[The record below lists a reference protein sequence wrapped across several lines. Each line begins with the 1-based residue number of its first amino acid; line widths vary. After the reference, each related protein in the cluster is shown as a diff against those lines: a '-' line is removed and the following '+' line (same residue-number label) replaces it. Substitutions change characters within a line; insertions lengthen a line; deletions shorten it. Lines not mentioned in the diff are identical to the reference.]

1 MRSSWHICDELAI
14 IVSVHNG
21 DDVIPCILLDGEE
34 LNLLHFRSS
43 LHFSESI
50 IRVGLNKIRIKRIKE
65 IKKMIIFESVFKI
78 SNSADDIS
86 IFSIEDRIE
95 RKRRTK
101 HSIDYNITLQL

>member
-1 MRSSWHICDELAI
+1 
-14 IVSVHNG
+14 
-21 DDVIPCILLDGEE
+21 VIPCILLDGEA

-50 IRVGLNKIRIKRIKE
+50 IRVGLNKIRIKRIK
-65 IKKMIIFESVFKI
+65 MIIFESVFKI
-78 SNSADDIS
+78 SNSANDIS